1 MRRDL
6 DTVRDILRYT
16 ESSAERGASLTG
28 LSDDIEKLAFH
39 AEMMEGRGLIEC
51 RVSRDASGDAYDVEV
66 TAITWEGYDYLDSIR
81 SPKVWSRAKEVISD
95 TVGDT
100 SLSVVKEACKLIATQ
115 MIREGL
121 GV

>member
-6 DTVRDILRYT
+6 DMVRDILRYT
-16 ESSAERGASLTG
+16 ESSAERGASLCG
-28 LSDDIEKLAFH
+28 LSGDMEKIAFH

-51 RVSRDASGDAYDVEV
+51 RVSRDAGGGAYDVEV
-66 TAITWEGYDYLDSIR
+66 TGITWEGYDYLDSIR
-81 SPKVWSRAKEVISD
+81 SPKVWARAKEVISR

-100 SLSVVKEACKLIATQ
+100 SLSVVKDACKMIATE

-121 GV
+121 GL